1 MAKRNGRVLHCP
13 MLFSFAYLDGL
24 MPLLG
29 YLRDQDLVI
38 DEIFLDSGA
47 YSIAMKGI
55 RIDLEEYAGW
65 VRLLDRYSRVRTLVP
80 TNLDVIPT
88 DAIDLEK
95 SAGEGWRNYLRLKEL
110 GVDSIPV
117 LHYGESLTW
126 LDKMLN
132 QTDYVGLGGVS
143 KNNVAKNRPWFD
155 KVFSYLDRHNVKGLK
170 VHGYG
175 TTAPRMLVRYPW
187 HSVDSSTANKV
198 AGVKK
203 CFLPKFVNG
212 RAYDFTRP
220 WCLEVCR
227 WEKSD
232 VPPRSMDRYLRSIG
246 FRFEDVFDRYKRI
259 QINVVFFQ
267 KLLDQIEH
275 SRN

>member
-1 MAKRNGRVLHCP
+1 

-24 MPLLG
+24 MLLLG

-47 YSIAMKGI
+47 YSIATKGI

-95 SAGEGWRNYLRLKEL
+95 CAGEGWRNYLRLKEL

-143 KNNVAKNRPWFD
+143 QNNVEKNRHWFD
-155 KVFSYLDRHNVKGLK
+155 KVFSYLDRQNVQGLK

-187 HSVDSSTANKV
+187 HSVDSSTANKM
-198 AGVKK
+198 AGFKK

-220 WCLEVCR
+220 WYLEVSR
-227 WEKSD
+227 WEKGD
-232 VPPRSMDRYLRSIG
+232 TPPRSMDRYLRSIG